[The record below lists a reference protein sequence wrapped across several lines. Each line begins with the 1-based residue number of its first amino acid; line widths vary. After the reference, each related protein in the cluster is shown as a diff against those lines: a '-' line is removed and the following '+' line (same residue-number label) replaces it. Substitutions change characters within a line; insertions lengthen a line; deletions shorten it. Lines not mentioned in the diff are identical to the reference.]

1 MMLNRRSFVK
11 TSALAPAAYA
21 LQRALGAAE
30 PTDRSLVLPNAA
42 QQAWHDMELGMFF
55 HFDIPIYKQ
64 GWNWRTYKDFPEP
77 NLYQPTKLDTDQ
89 WMEAAKAYGAKYA
102 IFVAK
107 HCSGFLQWQSD
118 LYPYG
123 VKQSSWRGGKGDV
136 VGDFVAS
143 CRKYGIKPGLYA
155 SVAANGFLHVDN
167 PGRVGGGNAEAQAN
181 YVKTCEQMMTELW
194 SRYGELFEIWF
205 DGGAIPAKNGGP
217 DLVPI
222 LKKHQP
228 QAIVFQGPVGT
239 PNLIRWVGNE
249 RGVAPYPCWSTANAS
264 TSDSGTIEKTIG
276 GDPDGKLWIPGE
288 CDVPIRGSEWF
299 WQPDGEKSLHSVEA
313 MVQMYYNSV
322 GRNCNLLLNAN
333 PGPDGLVPE
342 PDFQRYAEFGKE
354 IQRRFSK
361 PIAQTTGKGTTV
373 ELTLPK
379 PQPINQI
386 VIMEDIALGERVRAY
401 EVEGLTPGGA
411 WTKLCDG
418 ISIGHKRIQQFAR
431 TEVSQVRF
439 RATSSISEPHLRQ
452 LTVFNVD

>member
-1 MMLNRRSFVK
+1 
-11 TSALAPAAYA
+11 
-21 LQRALGAAE
+21 
-30 PTDRSLVLPNAA
+30 
-42 QQAWHDMELGMFF
+42 
-55 HFDIPIYKQ
+55 
-64 GWNWRTYKDFPEP
+64 
-77 NLYQPTKLDTDQ
+77 
-89 WMEAAKAYGAKYA
+89 
-102 IFVAK
+102 
-107 HCSGFLQWQSD
+107 
-118 LYPYG
+118 
-123 VKQSSWRGGKGDV
+123 
-136 VGDFVAS
+136 
-143 CRKYGIKPGLYA
+143 
-155 SVAANGFLHVDN
+155 
-167 PGRVGGGNAEAQAN
+167 
-181 YVKTCEQMMTELW
+181 MTELW

-228 QAIVFQGPVGT
+228 QAIVFEGPVGT

-276 GDPDGKLWIPGE
+276 GDPNGKLWIPGE

>member
-21 LQRALGAAE
+21 LQRVLGAAE

-155 SVAANGFLHVDN
+155 SVSANGFLHVDN

-342 PDFQRYAEFGKE
+342 PDFQRYTEFGKFYG
-354 IQRRFSK
+354 QSK
-361 PIAQTTGKGTTV
+361 SP
-373 ELTLPK
+373 
-379 PQPINQI
+379 N
-386 VIMEDIALGERVRAY
+386 
-401 EVEGLTPGGA
+401 
-411 WTKLCDG
+411 
-418 ISIGHKRIQQFAR
+418 
-431 TEVSQVRF
+431 
-439 RATSSISEPHLRQ
+439 
-452 LTVFNVD
+452 

>member
-1 MMLNRRSFVK
+1 MLNRRSFLK
-11 TSALAPAAYA
+11 TSSLAPAAYA

-342 PDFQRYAEFGKE
+342 PDFQRYTEFGKE